1 MFFDSPEFDK
11 PLRPAGRPGRSPHA
25 PAPMDTQYAG
35 SFGAYQ
41 FYDLKTDGL
50 ALVVN
55 TEQRSAKLM
64 TVSEARRLYRWT
76 MQ

>member
-11 PLRPAGRPGRSPHA
+11 PLRPGGKPGRAPGA
-25 PAPMDTQYAG
+25 PAPMNVQYSG

-41 FYDLKTDGL
+41 FYDLKTNGL
-50 ALVVN
+50 AVVVN
-55 TEQRSAKLM
+55 TEQRSAQLM

-76 MQ
+76 MR